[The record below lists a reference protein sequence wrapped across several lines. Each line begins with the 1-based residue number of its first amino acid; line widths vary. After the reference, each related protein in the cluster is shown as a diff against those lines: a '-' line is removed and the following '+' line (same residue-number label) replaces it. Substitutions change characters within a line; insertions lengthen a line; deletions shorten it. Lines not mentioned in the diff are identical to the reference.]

1 MPVGTQGTLKG
12 MLPAQIE
19 AQNCNLIL
27 ANTYH
32 LGMRPGTE
40 VINKAGGLHKFMRWN
55 NALLTVSWKAG
66 FIGAEMNIIFPY
78 GPD

>member
-1 MPVGTQGTLKG
+1 MNTPVFMPVGTQGTLKG
-12 MLPAQIE
+12 MLPVQIE

-40 VINKAGGLHKFMRWN
+40 VIKKAGGLHEFMRWR
-55 NALLTVSWKAG
+55 NALLTVC
-66 FIGAEMNIIFPY
+66 
-78 GPD
+78 